1 MSMIGR
7 ITPIPSKVYTEK
19 PIASG
24 HRAELNAERLLPY
37 HPSFFTSI
45 PAKMQITIIVTI
57 IMTSPKR

>member
-1 MSMIGR
+1 MIGR

-24 HRAELNAERLLPY
+24 HRAALNAERVPPY
-37 HPSFFTSI
+37 HPSFLTSI